1 MTRIIITGCNG
12 RMGKAVAEAA
22 RQTGICQVV
31 AGVDINPQ
39 PINYNFPVFQ
49 NIADYEGNAD
59 AVVDFS
65 HHSAVEG
72 LLRYS
77 LNKSVPLVIA
87 TTGHTEEETALIRSM
102 SAKFPVFMSAN
113 MSIGVSLLIELA
125 QKAASLLGEG
135 YDIEIIEKHHNQKL
149 DAPSGTAL
157 MIAEAV
163 SSCAKGS
170 PEYIYDRHSVRKKR
184 SPGEIGIH
192 TVRGGSIIGEHEVL
206 FAGRDEVITLAHSA
220 STREVFAYGALRA
233 ARFITTVPAGMY
245 CMKDL
250 INQN

>member
-1 MTRIIITGCNG
+1 
-12 RMGKAVAEAA
+12 MGKAVAETAK
-22 RQTGICQVV
+22 QTGICQVV

-39 PINYNFPVFQ
+39 AINFNFPVFH
-49 NIADYEGNAD
+49 NIADCESGAD

-77 LNKSVPLVIA
+77 LSRTVPLVIA
-87 TTGHTEEETALIRSM
+87 TTGHTDEEKALIKNYST
-102 SAKFPVFMSAN
+102 KTPIFMSAN
-113 MSIGVSLLIELA
+113 MSIGVNLLIELA
-125 QKAASLLGEG
+125 QKAASLLGDN

-157 MIAEAV
+157 MIADAISVNSESKPTYV
-163 SSCAKGS
+163 
-170 PEYIYDRHSVRKKR
+170 YDRHLERKAR
-184 SPGEIGIH
+184 TVGEIGIH

-206 FAGRDEVITLAHSA
+206 FAGRDELITLSHSA

-233 ARFITTVPAGMY
+233 ARFITSAPAGMY
-245 CMKDL
+245 SMKDL
-250 INQN
+250 IRNS